1 MRFDMHCHTK
11 EGSLDGKVPVEEF
24 IDILIEKGY
33 GGMLITD
40 HDSYNGYRAWKRNPI
55 CQRKENF
62 VVLKGIEYDTIDAG
76 HILVIMP
83 EGIKLPILELRGLPV
98 QFLIKIVHKSG
109 GILGP
114 AHPCGVKFMSIFN
127 TRKHRN
133 RPEVIEQFDF
143 IEGFN
148 SCKDP
153 ESNQR
158 AMEIAERYGKP
169 AFGGSDAHK
178 ADCIGLGATEFNETV
193 TCESELIR
201 LVRERGSQAC
211 SCGGQ
216 YYQRTTKQRIGR
228 LNDVLVH
235 SFWLYNHLGS
245 IRRRHK
251 RLLELKRMYIQI
263 R

>member
-1 MRFDMHCHTK
+1 M
-11 EGSLDGKVPVEEF
+11 
-24 IDILIEKGY
+24 
-33 GGMLITD
+33 
-40 HDSYNGYRAWKRNPI
+40 
-55 CQRKENF
+55 
-62 VVLKGIEYDTIDAG
+62 
-76 HILVIMP
+76 
-83 EGIKLPILELRGLPV
+83 LPILELRGLPV

-148 SCKDP
+148 SCEDP